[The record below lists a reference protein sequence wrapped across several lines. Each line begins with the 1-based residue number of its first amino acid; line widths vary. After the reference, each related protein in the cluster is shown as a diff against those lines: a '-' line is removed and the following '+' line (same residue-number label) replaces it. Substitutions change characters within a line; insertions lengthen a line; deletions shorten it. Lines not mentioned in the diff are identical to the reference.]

1 MKFFSPLRYPGG
13 KLKVSQYIKLLID
26 SNNLNDGHY
35 VEPYAGGA
43 SVALDLLI
51 NEYVSNIHIND
62 IDLAIYSFWHST
74 LYDTENFCRLI
85 NDTLV
90 SAEEWKKQ
98 KFIIKNKDKFSSLE
112 IGFSTFFLNR
122 TNRSG
127 ILNAGMIGGNE
138 QKGNWKIDARYNKI
152 NLIKRIELIN
162 RFEDRI
168 SLHNMD
174 AIEYVQMIYNNL
186 PNNTLIYLD
195 PPYYKKGKELYINYY
210 NHEDHKEIADIV
222 KKLTNRHWLVSYDNE
237 TAIKELYSEF
247 RQKIYSLNYS
257 VGKASKGS
265 EVIIYND
272 KLFIPEIENPTD
284 KKEILNFIKSQMCH

>member
-26 SNNLNDGHY
+26 TNNLNDGHY

-85 NDTLV
+85 NDTPV
-90 SAEEWKKQ
+90 NVEEWKKQ
-98 KFIIKNKDKFSSLE
+98 KFIIKNKDDFSSLE

-127 ILNAGMIGGNE
+127 ILNAGMIGGKE
-138 QKGNWKIDARYNKI
+138 QGGDWKIDARYNKI
-152 NLIKRIELIN
+152 DLIKRIELIN

-168 SLHNMD
+168 SLNNMD
-174 AIEYVQMIYNNL
+174 AIEYVQMIDDNL

-210 NHEDHKEIADIV
+210 NHEDHKEIANIV
-222 KKLTNRHWLVSYDNE
+222 KKLINRYWLVSYDNE
-237 TAIKELYSEF
+237 MAIKDLYSDF

-272 KLFIPEIENPTD
+272 KLFIPEIDNPTD
-284 KKEILNFIKSQMCH
+284 KKEILNYIKSEICL

>member
-13 KLKVSQYIKLLID
+13 KLKVSEYIKLLID
-26 SNNLNDGHY
+26 TNNLNDGHY

-62 IDLAIYSFWHST
+62 IDIAIYSFWHST

-85 NDTLV
+85 NDTVV

-127 ILNAGMIGGNE
+127 ILNAGMIGGND
-138 QKGNWKIDARYNKI
+138 QSGNYKIDARYNKI

-168 SLHNMD
+168 SLNNMD
-174 AIEYVQMIYNNL
+174 AIEYVQMIDSTL

-210 NHEDHKEIADIV
+210 NHEDHREIADIV
-222 KKLTNRHWLVSYDNE
+222 KKLTNRYWLVSYDNE
-237 TAIKELYSEF
+237 IAIKDLYSDF

-272 KLFIPEIENPTD
+272 NLFIPEIDDPTD
-284 KKEILNFIKSQMCH
+284 KKEILNFIKSEMYL

>member
-1 MKFFSPLRYPGG
+1 MG
-13 KLKVSQYIKLLID
+13 
-26 SNNLNDGHY
+26 NNIIWNY

-74 LYDTENFCRLI
+74 LYETENFCKLI
-85 NDTLV
+85 NDTVV
-90 SAEEWKKQ
+90 SVEEWKKQ
-98 KFIIKNKDKFSSLE
+98 KFIIKNKNQFSALE

-127 ILNAGMIGGNE
+127 ILNAGMIGGND
-138 QKGNWKIDARYNKI
+138 QTGNWKIDARYNKTD
-152 NLIKRIELIN
+152 LIKRIELIN

-168 SLHNMD
+168 SLNNMD
-174 AIEYVQMIYNNL
+174 AVEYVQMIDNTL

-210 NHEDHKEIADIV
+210 NHEDHKEIADVV
-222 KKLTNRHWLVSYDNE
+222 KKLTNRYWLVSYDNE
-237 TAIKELYSEF
+237 TAIKELYSGF

-272 KLFIPEIENPTD
+272 KLFVPEIENPTD
-284 KKEILNFIKSQMCH
+284 KKEISNFIKSEMCH

>member
-174 AIEYVQMIYNNL
+174 AIEYVQMIDNNL